1 MKIEASQLLQA
12 QNRLPQADVLASLP
26 RKSFAVQQSQ
36 SQHGQNGQ
44 QGKQER
50 PTDLAAAYGVEISDA
65 GRHLQAV
72 EKQTPSAI
80 SDSLAG
86 ASSGNIEILD
96 TIAPPE
102 NEGPIFFLT
111 DDNWAEVDS
120 LACNMET
127 IERYISGFM
136 DDPKNTW
143 DSWNVGNLGKALNA
157 YSHKQHDAILTG
169 KDTYLQ
175 SIQDRFDMIDSDHQ
189 SGMMN
194 KLRSL
199 VGSAQRCIDIDWKSE
214 YFRQDIDQTIPDLPE
229 LKDAKSSLAP
239 SAYFSQSVAVYSYM
253 KEMNRQSQDLSLVQ
267 KMLGTQDEAETKTAL
282 GSIQKKT
289 SLEDGLAAYHRDHG
303 IRHLIEADRPADYQ
317 GPLNYGIR
325 KSGAIVERPNEEL
338 HNSAIGYDWSA
349 IMKAYAK
356 EYPELSNIIGG
367 HGRWG

>member
-1 MKIEASQLLQA
+1 MSRPAGDSH
-12 QNRLPQADVLASLP
+12 LALP
-26 RKSFAVQQSQ
+26 RLSSLKE
-36 SQHGQNGQ
+36 GGLL
-44 QGKQER
+44 
-50 PTDLAAAYGVEISDA
+50 TAAYGVEISDA
-65 GRHLQAV
+65 GRQLQAV
-72 EKQTPSAI
+72 EKQAPAAI
-80 SDSLAG
+80 QSSLMG
-86 ASSGNIEILD
+86 APAENIEILD
-96 TIAPPE
+96 TIAPHE
-102 NEGPIFFLT
+102 NEGVIFFLT

-127 IERYISGFM
+127 IERYISGFL

-175 SIQDRFDMIDSDHQ
+175 SIQDRFDMIDSGHQ
-189 SGMMN
+189 SAMVN

-199 VGSAQRCIDIDWKSE
+199 VGSVQRCIDIDWKSE

-229 LKDAKSSLAP
+229 LQDAKSSLAP
-239 SAYFSQSVAVYSYM
+239 SAYFSQSMAVYSYM

-282 GSIQKKT
+282 GNIQKKT

-303 IRHLIEADRPADYQ
+303 IVHLIEADRPKDYQ

-325 KSGAIVERPNEEL
+325 KDGTIVERPNEEL

-349 IMKAYAK
+349 IMKQYLEAH
-356 EYPELSNIIGG
+356 PELEGIV
-367 HGRWG
+367 R

>member
-1 MKIEASQLLQA
+1 MKIEATQQLLQA
-12 QNRLPQADVLASLP
+12 QNRLPQADVFSSVQRAS
-26 RKSFAVQQSQ
+26 FTAQQSQ
-36 SQHGQNGQ
+36 QDSHGQ
-44 QGKQER
+44 QGQQDPKDQ
-50 PTDLAAAYGVEISDA
+50 PMDLAAAYGVEISDA
-65 GRHLQAV
+65 GRQRLAI
-72 EKQTPSAI
+72 EKQSPSAI
-80 SDSLAG
+80 PDSLMGATAG
-86 ASSGNIEILD
+86 DIEILD

-127 IERYISGFM
+127 IEQNISGFF
-136 DDPKNTW
+136 DDPKNNW
-143 DSWNVGNLGKALNA
+143 NWWNVQEFSKALNA

-189 SGMMN
+189 SSMVN

-214 YFRQDIDQTIPDLPE
+214 YFRQDIDETIPDLPE
-229 LKDAKSSLAP
+229 LKDATSSLAP
-239 SAYFSQSVAVYSYM
+239 SAYFSQSMAVYSYM

-303 IRHLIEADRPADYQ
+303 IRHLIEADRPKDYQ

-349 IMKAYAK
+349 IMKAV
-356 EYPELSNIIGG
+356 S
-367 HGRWG
+367 

>member
-1 MKIEASQLLQA
+1 MKIEATQQLLQA
-12 QNRLPQADVLASLP
+12 QNRLPQADVFASVQ
-26 RKSFAVQQSQ
+26 RVSFAAQQSQ
-36 SQHGQNGQ
+36 QDPHGQ
-44 QGKQER
+44 QEQK
-50 PTDLAAAYGVEISDA
+50 PKDLAEAYGVEISDA
-65 GRHLQAV
+65 GRRLQEVQKQAV
-72 EKQTPSAI
+72 PAI
-80 SDSLAG
+80 PDSLQG
-86 ASSGNIEILD
+86 APAESIEILN

-127 IERYISGFM
+127 IERYISGFL

-157 YSHKQHDAILTG
+157 YSHKQHDAILSG

-189 SGMMN
+189 SSMVN

-199 VGSAQRCIDIDWKSE
+199 VGSVQRCIDIDWKSE
-214 YFRQDIDQTIPDLPE
+214 YFRQDIDETIHDLPE
-229 LKDAKSSLAP
+229 LQDATSSLAP
-239 SAYFSQSVAVYSYM
+239 SAYFSQSMAVYSYM

-267 KMLGTQDEAETKTAL
+267 KMLGTQDEDETKTAL
-282 GSIQKKT
+282 GNIQKKT

-303 IRHLIEADRPADYQ
+303 IVHLIEADRPADYQ

-325 KSGAIVERPNEEL
+325 KDGTIVERPNEEL

-349 IMKAYAK
+349 IMKQYLEAH
-356 EYPELSNIIGG
+356 PELEGIIK
-367 HGRWG
+367 

>member
-1 MKIEASQLLQA
+1 MSRPAGDSH
-12 QNRLPQADVLASLP
+12 LALP
-26 RKSFAVQQSQ
+26 RLSSLKE
-36 SQHGQNGQ
+36 GGLL
-44 QGKQER
+44 
-50 PTDLAAAYGVEISDA
+50 TAAYGVEISNA
-65 GRHLQAV
+65 GRQRLAI
-72 EKQTPSAI
+72 EKQSPSAI
-80 SDSLAG
+80 QDSLMG
-86 ASSGNIEILD
+86 ATAESIEIQYD
-96 TIAPPE
+96 KIYEPTP

-127 IERYISGFM
+127 IERYISGFL

-157 YSHKQHDAILTG
+157 YSHKQHDAILSG

-175 SIQDRFDMIDSDHQ
+175 SIQDRFDMIDSGHQ
-189 SGMMN
+189 SAMVN

-199 VGSAQRCIDIDWKSE
+199 VGSVQRCIDIDWKSE

-229 LKDAKSSLAP
+229 LQDATSSLAP
-239 SAYFSQSVAVYSYM
+239 SAYFSQSMAVYSYM

-282 GSIQKKT
+282 GNIQKKT

-303 IRHLIEADRPADYQ
+303 IVHLIEADRPADYQ

-325 KSGAIVERPNEEL
+325 KDGTIVERPNEEL

-349 IMKAYAK
+349 IMKQYLEAH
-356 EYPELSNIIGG
+356 PELEGIV
-367 HGRWG
+367 R

>member
-1 MKIEASQLLQA
+1 MKIEATQQLLQA
-12 QNRLPQADVLASLP
+12 QNRLPQADVFSSVQRAS
-26 RKSFAVQQSQ
+26 FTAQQSQ
-36 SQHGQNGQ
+36 QGQ
-44 QGKQER
+44 QDPKDQ
-50 PTDLAAAYGVEISDA
+50 PMDLAAAYGVEISDA
-65 GRHLQAV
+65 GRQRLAI
-72 EKQTPSAI
+72 EKQSPSAI
-80 SDSLAG
+80 PDSLMGATAG
-86 ASSGNIEILD
+86 DIEILD

-127 IERYISGFM
+127 IEQNISGFF
-136 DDPKNTW
+136 DDPKNNW
-143 DSWNVGNLGKALNA
+143 NWWNVQEFSKALNA

-189 SGMMN
+189 SSMVN

-199 VGSAQRCIDIDWKSE
+199 VGSVQRCIDIDWKSE
-214 YFRQDIDQTIPDLPE
+214 YFREDIDQTIPDLPE
-229 LKDAKSSLAP
+229 LQDATSSLAP
-239 SAYFSQSVAVYSYM
+239 SAYFSQSMAVYSYM

-282 GSIQKKT
+282 GNIQKKT
-289 SLEDGLAAYHRDHG
+289 SLEDGLAAYHRYHG
-303 IRHLIEADRPADYQ
+303 IVHLIEADRPAEYQ

-325 KSGAIVERPNEEL
+325 KDGTIVERPNEEL

-349 IMKAYAK
+349 IMKQYLEAH
-356 EYPELSNIIGG
+356 PELEGIIK
-367 HGRWG
+367 

>member
-1 MKIEASQLLQA
+1 MKIEATQQLLQA
-12 QNRLPQADVLASLP
+12 QNRLPQADVFSSVQRAS
-26 RKSFAVQQSQ
+26 FTAQQSQ
-36 SQHGQNGQ
+36 QDSHGQ
-44 QGKQER
+44 QGQQDPKDQ
-50 PTDLAAAYGVEISDA
+50 PMDLAAAYGVEISDA
-65 GRHLQAV
+65 GRQRLAI
-72 EKQTPSAI
+72 EKQSPSAI
-80 SDSLAG
+80 PDSLMGATAG
-86 ASSGNIEILD
+86 DIEILD

-127 IERYISGFM
+127 IEQNISGFF
-136 DDPKNTW
+136 DDPKNNW
-143 DSWNVGNLGKALNA
+143 NWWNVQEFSKALNA

-189 SGMMN
+189 SSMVN

-214 YFRQDIDQTIPDLPE
+214 YFRQDIDETIPDLPE

-239 SAYFSQSVAVYSYM
+239 SAYFSQSMAVYSYM

-303 IRHLIEADRPADYQ
+303 IRHLIEADRPKDYQ

-349 IMKAYAK
+349 IMKAV
-356 EYPELSNIIGG
+356 S
-367 HGRWG
+367 